1 MQAQEGLCDHTDH
14 DCIMI
19 KGLHLRR
26 GCMMFA
32 LVSLLLLVSGAS
44 ALELEANA
52 GEDQTVWSGT
62 SVTLD
67 GSGSTGTNLTY
78 EWVENSAV
86 LSNQASFSREFSIG
100 MHEITLTVSDG
111 IDTDTDNVAVEVK
124 NRPPVADAG
133 KDRVVSPNTYVKLDA
148 SGSSDPDGSIDSYVW
163 GGDGEELSTRKSFNK
178 VFDIGK
184 HEITLTV
191 TDDFGDTGDDTIEIV
206 VNRAPVADA
215 GPDLIVPEGTI
226 VHFDA
231 SNSSDPDGDS
241 LSYKWKEDGVAGD
254 LNAAPSFEMAFSC
267 GTHSIILEVMDRYGA
282 TATDRVVI
290 EVSPLDQKPPIADA
304 GPDQMVL
311 VETNVTLDASDS
323 TDTDGE
329 IVKYEWFEAHTVIGE
344 SMVFEHIF
352 PRGVHR
358 VTLVVTD
365 DDGASGTDD
374 VTITVRSSMNL
385 PLADAGADREALA
398 GTEVILDASGSDG
411 ENLTYQWLLN
421 GTILSDEQMFYHLFD
436 PGTHLATLI
445 VTDEYECNAT
455 DEVNIVITTPAAV
468 VGADRL
474 PATPD
479 TTRTRGLGFYLLV
492 ALAIMLMLGSI
503 VFIRSRPH
511 KSSKSLKSP
520 KPTPNP
526 IEPSS
531 ASGYGG
537 HQHTKPEPAGEITDD
552 KPVKPEIKPH
562 VRITPPEPK
571 PVQLRVKVLD
581 SASKTPIPGVVV
593 HAGQKTLKTDDA
605 GEAVFISDR
614 GRGLMI
620 KTSGIPNLY
629 GDGSAT
635 ASPDSPD
642 GVVATILLPSIVSP
656 NQEQDARL
664 RAVRGAFENRYR
676 EVSGYDRCIP
686 GFYRSAAQRLIEYV
700 RGITAVCFIHGKDVP
715 KDVMDRLVSVI
726 EVVCAGLSE
735 VMVSKR
741 GIDLYAAGGGTGTED
756 ASGCTA
762 SLISHDSL
770 TNLISDPVGFAS
782 KTGQEVRQSLSGT
795 DKEITSRTRDMNVLP
810 ITGVWAIAKEL
821 LSDQSGDDIERAMR
835 ILVAGILLRY
845 AREMYENPEIVKR
858 MKRGIL

>member
-1 MQAQEGLCDHTDH
+1 MQAQEGLCNHTNH

-26 GCMMFA
+26 DYMMFA

-44 ALELEANA
+44 ALELEVDA

-163 GGDGEELSTRKSFNK
+163 GEDGEELSTRKSFNK

-206 VNRAPVADA
+206 VNRAPIADA
-215 GPDLIVPEGTI
+215 GPDRAVSEGTI

-231 SNSSDPDGDS
+231 SNSSDLDGDS
-241 LSYKWKEDGVAGD
+241 LSYKWTEDGVTGD
-254 LNAAPSFEMAFSC
+254 LNAAPSFEMAFPC
-267 GTHSIILEVMDRYGA
+267 GMHCITLEVTDEYGA

-304 GPDQMVL
+304 GPDRTVL
-311 VETNVTLDASDS
+311 VGTNITLDASNS
-323 TDTDGE
+323 TDPDGT
-329 IVKYEWFEAHTVIGE
+329 IVKYEWFEAYTVISE
-344 SMVFEHIF
+344 SVVFEHIF
-352 PRGVHR
+352 PRGVNH

-365 DDGASGTDD
+365 DGGASGTAD
-374 VTITVRSSMNL
+374 VTITVRSSMNM
-385 PLADAGADREALA
+385 PEADAGADREALA
-398 GTEVILDASGSDG
+398 GTEIILDASRSGG

-421 GTILSDEQMFYHLFD
+421 GTILSDERMFYHLFD
-436 PGTHLATLI
+436 PGTYIVMLI
-445 VTDEYECNAT
+445 VADEYEYTDT
-455 DEVNIVITTPAAV
+455 DEINIVITTPAAV
-468 VGADRL
+468 GEANRVSM
-474 PATPD
+474 TPEAPE
-479 TTRTRGLGFYLLV
+479 TRGLGYYLLV
-492 ALAIMLMLGSI
+492 AIAIILVLGSI
-503 VFIRSRPH
+503 VFIRSRSH

-520 KPTPNP
+520 KPTKS
-526 IEPSS
+526 SS

-552 KPVKPEIKPH
+552 KPVKPETKPH

-581 SASKTPIPGVVV
+581 SASKTPIPGVAV
-593 HAGQKTLKTDDA
+593 HAGQKTRKTDEA
-605 GEAVFISDR
+605 GEGVFTLDR
-614 GRGLMI
+614 GKELMI

-635 ASPDSPD
+635 ASADSVD
-642 GVVATILLPSIVSP
+642 GGVATILLPSIVSP
-656 NQEQDARL
+656 DQEQDARL

-686 GFYRSAAQRLIEYV
+686 GFYRSVAQRLIEYV
-700 RGITAVCFIHGKDVP
+700 RGITAVHFLCGKHGP

-726 EVVCAGLSE
+726 EVVCTELSE

-741 GIDLYAAGGGTGTED
+741 GIDLYAAGGTGTEN

-770 TNLISDPVGFAS
+770 TDLISDPAGFAS
-782 KTGQEVRQSLSGT
+782 KTSQGVQQLLSDT
-795 DKEITSRTRDMNVLP
+795 DKEITSRTRDMSVLP
-810 ITGVWAIAKEL
+810 ITGIWSIAKEL
-821 LSDQSGDDIERAMR
+821 LSDQSGDDIECAMR
-835 ILVAGILLRY
+835 ILVADILLRY